1 MAGMQEYCQP
11 KYYNF
16 GVQLYLL
23 DVIWYSQILY
33 KLNIVGIKIMN
44 ILITGG
50 AGFIGS
56 ALIRHII

>member
-1 MAGMQEYCQP
+1 MQEYCQP

-33 KLNIVGIKIMN
+33 KFVSLSLILLLHTSFGRGDRIVWVEGCVVI
-44 ILITGG
+44 
-50 AGFIGS
+50 
-56 ALIRHII
+56 